1 MIRYFNP
8 MKNIFLFLLLIMFS
22 CNQKKQSTEPILNS
36 SEIIPTEE
44 MTKIMEDVMLVEGV
58 MGMGVSEQKFKD
70 YPYYSSHYYNFILKK
85 HNITSNQLR
94 ESINYYASDSEKM
107 LKIMQD
113 VLNNLSE
120 KQSKVAG
127 K

>member
-1 MIRYFNP
+1 
-8 MKNIFLFLLLIMFS
+8 MKNIFLFLLIIFLS
-22 CNQKKQSTEPILNS
+22 CNQKKDPIEPIITS
-36 SEIIPTEE
+36 SEVISAEE

-58 MGMGVSEQKFKD
+58 MGVGASEQKFKD